1 MFLDEITITVRGGKG
16 GDGIVSF
23 RREKF
28 KPKGGPDGGN
38 GGDGGNV
45 IIRANNSYR
54 DLFHLSGKHH
64 FIAGDGKRGGS
75 NRRKGARG
83 KNLIIEV
90 PPGTLVKDAD
100 TGEIVVD
107 LKNEEDEVIIAKGGE
122 GGYGNKHFATATNR
136 APKYCEKGERGE
148 ERKIFLELQLLV
160 DVGLVGLPNAG
171 KSTLLKAISD
181 AKPKIA
187 EYPFT
192 TLSPNLGYI
201 RYDKN
206 TSFIVGDMPG
216 LIEDAHS
223 GAGLGDR
230 FLRHINRSKI
240 ICLVI
245 DLADDTPD
253 GQPVEAYNTIMNELD
268 EYSKELLKKVKFIIG
283 NKTDL
288 PSSKSG
294 LTKLKKYVKMDIVE
308 ISALEKTGLD
318 VVKDKMVY
326 YLTRS
331 D

>member
-122 GGYGNKHFATATNR
+122 GGYGNCSQSAI
-136 APKYCEKGERGE
+136 
-148 ERKIFLELQLLV
+148 KIQ
-160 DVGLVGLPNAG
+160 
-171 KSTLLKAISD
+171 STLANFYLIQ
-181 AKPKIA
+181 
-187 EYPFT
+187 F
-192 TLSPNLGYI
+192 LSYPNLFDRSLFRLLWGQEP
-201 RYDKN
+201 
-206 TSFIVGDMPG
+206 PG
-216 LIEDAHS
+216 ATH
-223 GAGLGDR
+223 
-230 FLRHINRSKI
+230 
-240 ICLVI
+240 
-245 DLADDTPD
+245 LAVQQRPHYLDQHLQWGCRPH
-253 GQPVEAYNTIMNELD
+253 EALPLQR
-268 EYSKELLKKVKFIIG
+268 LLHPRVQQRR
-283 NKTDL
+283 
-288 PSSKSG
+288 
-294 LTKLKKYVKMDIVE
+294 VHV
-308 ISALEKTGLD
+308 
-318 VVKDKMVY
+318 
-326 YLTRS
+326 R
-331 D
+331 